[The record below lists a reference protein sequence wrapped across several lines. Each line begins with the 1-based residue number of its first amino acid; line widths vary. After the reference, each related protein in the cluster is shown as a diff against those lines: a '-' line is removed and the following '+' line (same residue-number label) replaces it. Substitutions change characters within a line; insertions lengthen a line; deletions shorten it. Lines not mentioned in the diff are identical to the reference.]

1 MPDMLPS
8 LDLADS
14 ETSYR
19 WLKDLTKI
27 ESTMSAA
34 ELCEF
39 NAAHGYSEKP
49 GRVIIKENVESMFAH
64 LIDVPSSG
72 TYTCFIFWAPSPRG
86 NSEFALIFVDRLRLD
101 VANQTV
107 FIDAACIPIYD
118 SIYAQV
124 LGALMDPS
132 ILKTMKMVDIKPS
145 KVGASFWKHRLPAYA
160 ERCRAWKHKPKCEY
174 KDRARTLSLLNET
187 KKFMCGCGFGVFPEG
202 YLGNWKQ
209 FKNISRL
216 AIRVAI
222 PIISHQPSVSFDDA
236 FGSA

>member
-1 MPDMLPS
+1 
-8 LDLADS
+8 
-14 ETSYR
+14 
-19 WLKDLTKI
+19 
-27 ESTMSAA
+27 
-34 ELCEF
+34 
-39 NAAHGYSEKP
+39 
-49 GRVIIKENVESMFAH
+49 MFAH

-145 KVGASFWKHRLPAYA
+145 KFGASFWKHRLPAYA

-174 KDRARTLSLLNET
+174 KDRARTLSLLNGT